1 MATKVEVSPL
11 TSLGAVPNLNEI
23 AKEDK
28 LQTTYYHPGSKV
40 PASPPVM
47 VLAGT
52 RNLGTPSRAL
62 PGPRLSPK
70 PFSKENPLDTFANVK
85 SPITSVKPSIGMTRP
100 LVYSKLE
107 DSSTAKAL
115 DENMPSLVEPKLEGG
130 SLSSNGTPCNNKAL
144 PQTIHS
150 QNTIILFETTGPA
163 KPKASHSP
171 GRAGGEEPNLDGIV
185 PLHRQPPS
193 AKPETV
199 AKPALPPRKPVGI
212 LQRQASLPSDERPA
226 MLKTWEKGE
235 EKEPPPSPG
244 IKNEGGH
251 PSLEARPRGKRRPVS
266 AIFESLQH
274 IKPNPLE
281 TPRGKVPPTPPEKS
295 WVRKPRPL
303 SVDLTARF
311 ENKDILSKK
320 VGSPLEESKEKGL
333 GVGAFDR
340 GHGKERPEP
349 LDKATPVKPSLGLK
363 EQGLDAPDL
372 KDKVKEPNQKIVFKP
387 VEASSPE
394 TSMNPAEAS
403 VRKGRNLLDQKPKQE
418 GDPDYKETEGPVPL
432 PRSEKSPEL
441 AEGKNRAAEED
452 ERVTQRDSP
461 GRGEWTSRGSVKKRV
476 SLFGSESFSSW
487 PSTESPAPGPDKEKG
502 SVKVQD
508 RIKEWMV
515 ESPEVPPERRRKS
528 FQARPLS
535 ADLTKL
541 FTRPSLDGESRL
553 EKSPASSGELHQESV
568 FQEKNKEG
576 HILLRTD
583 LNKASAARN
592 QWKTVKPWEKTRQIE
607 RKLSSGNEPDGSLFL
622 REDSTVAPHP
632 PEAHSPLSMAEEDG
646 DFQTVRATVF
656 ENNVVRYNV
665 ADRPLLT
672 SSRESI
678 RKYSESPSLGEEKA
692 SWLGKTPGESMNVRS
707 ENSKWVENLGAEKS
721 GRSSLPDEEERPM
734 NATPLEKHPGGER
747 WNVSSAKQIGNNL
760 TYQRIEPVY
769 DIVQMTSER
778 ISSEAVLMAPE
789 EKAMTLRT
797 NKQLSSVKEKQGSR
811 SEGLGMKQQGRL
823 DVKVGSSQTSGLVG
837 EAPERLETASPRSEF
852 YEPKDML
859 GGNSLLPNRIAE
871 KPYLGTQAKA
881 PGIVGNDKASHQSA
895 KEKKNSTRVP
905 ETMLVRITQLD
916 PYDVQQEN
924 TSMGMSKVDA
934 LSPGERRSRLHEYF
948 NSSHPR
954 TELRATAK
962 EESFD
967 FRLRRHVG
975 SRSTRKDMDEEN
987 EWIQAHAPELEASV
1001 GKPSSM
1007 DLRISERWRRR
1018 TLPHDVKFDEFI
1030 SFPTEPSKR
1039 LGRRADSLSPG
1050 DTYFKK
1056 SRHTQDGSDSKE
1068 ANWIISWDEK
1078 DGVPMPQ
1085 SPRRPRET
1093 YFAVTY
1099 QISGNKREYNTDN
1112 SVSENRKPSPLGKD
1126 EAVNVHPPRKLSFL
1140 SESFSNRRSAPLH
1153 ARVSPGNLD
1162 RKNWQAKEKDQE
1174 NLSFSKNLRSS
1185 DQEGLPEERWTRHAD
1200 GKGIGVDGL
1209 CVNQKSGN
1217 VNIPIDSEDD
1227 GSKRSSRPSDHLM
1240 CSSKNLLTRRKQGD
1254 THESPRA
1261 KAEDGYRSSVL
1272 DIDALMAEYKEE
1284 SMKGGDLRDRKEDRA
1299 LASQSGFQ
1307 WERPGARSSADH
1319 LSQRYDWRA
1328 QKEPQDPP
1336 AFRKTVNLLGQQR
1349 HRAEESSSML
1359 HSGSETS
1366 LEKTESSTRELNR
1379 QETPSTRL
1387 TPPLWAMPQSGLSDS
1402 PSDTWKKIPPPE
1414 EEKKDVASANKPQNT
1429 KSQNPRTESSTP
1441 LFEDKNVE
1449 TNSPPIVHDGILFE
1463 DEKWA
1468 PRNSMGKREKA
1479 GSLHGRTKV
1488 RRGEYD
1494 LDFTNTPGDIKRS
1507 YSEKIAPAAVREGQS
1522 LMLEARERRKEQL
1535 KAQQSLPEE
1544 NLESTMI
1551 HRAFP
1556 HWERTSSPPKVSQD
1570 FEKERVRLANN
1581 KSPSRSFTPLP
1592 MSLPRRSHSFCKEK
1606 KIEPFMDQLKQCFAR
1621 QPPEAKDT
1629 DTLVQENDSQY
1640 GTWNDPR
1647 QSGESFAPE
1656 SPSPDSNVTSVRKQP
1671 PSSRLSSLS
1680 SQTEP
1685 ASPADPGDS
1694 SRDQRSTSL
1703 DRSSTDL
1710 DSTDGTEGAPSS
1722 DTAGLE
1728 GKVDDFSFI
1737 NQTSVLDSS
1746 ALKARAQLSRR
1757 NRRRAPISH
1766 SLRRSR
1772 VGEADNQSS
1781 SMEEA
1786 DSAWMFKDSTEDK
1799 LVKKE
1804 ESDEEEKLP
1813 RSERTPVSQ
1822 PQRLPI
1828 FPGVDPSVLKAQ
1840 LRKRNEV
1847 DSPGDGQASAQLS
1860 KSPKSPFQPGV
1871 LGSRVLPTSMEKEE
1885 RSEEMSPQWL
1895 KDLKSKKRLSQY
1907 ENQA

>member
-1 MATKVEVSPL
+1 
-11 TSLGAVPNLNEI
+11 
-23 AKEDK
+23 
-28 LQTTYYHPGSKV
+28 
-40 PASPPVM
+40 M

-171 GRAGGEEPNLDGIV
+171 GRAGGEEPNVDGIV

-568 FQEKNKEG
+568 FQEK
-576 HILLRTD
+576 
-583 LNKASAARN
+583 
-592 QWKTVKPWEKTRQIE
+592 
-607 RKLSSGNEPDGSLFL
+607 
-622 REDSTVAPHP
+622 
-632 PEAHSPLSMAEEDG
+632 
-646 DFQTVRATVF
+646 
-656 ENNVVRYNV
+656 
-665 ADRPLLT
+665 
-672 SSRESI
+672 
-678 RKYSESPSLGEEKA
+678 
-692 SWLGKTPGESMNVRS
+692 
-707 ENSKWVENLGAEKS
+707 
-721 GRSSLPDEEERPM
+721 
-734 NATPLEKHPGGER
+734 
-747 WNVSSAKQIGNNL
+747 
-760 TYQRIEPVY
+760 
-769 DIVQMTSER
+769 
-778 ISSEAVLMAPE
+778 
-789 EKAMTLRT
+789 
-797 NKQLSSVKEKQGSR
+797 
-811 SEGLGMKQQGRL
+811 
-823 DVKVGSSQTSGLVG
+823 
-837 EAPERLETASPRSEF
+837 
-852 YEPKDML
+852 
-859 GGNSLLPNRIAE
+859 
-871 KPYLGTQAKA
+871 
-881 PGIVGNDKASHQSA
+881 
-895 KEKKNSTRVP
+895 
-905 ETMLVRITQLD
+905 
-916 PYDVQQEN
+916 
-924 TSMGMSKVDA
+924 
-934 LSPGERRSRLHEYF
+934 
-948 NSSHPR
+948 
-954 TELRATAK
+954 
-962 EESFD
+962 
-967 FRLRRHVG
+967 
-975 SRSTRKDMDEEN
+975 
-987 EWIQAHAPELEASV
+987 
-1001 GKPSSM
+1001 
-1007 DLRISERWRRR
+1007 
-1018 TLPHDVKFDEFI
+1018 
-1030 SFPTEPSKR
+1030 
-1039 LGRRADSLSPG
+1039 
-1050 DTYFKK
+1050 
-1056 SRHTQDGSDSKE
+1056 
-1068 ANWIISWDEK
+1068 
-1078 DGVPMPQ
+1078 
-1085 SPRRPRET
+1085 
-1093 YFAVTY
+1093 
-1099 QISGNKREYNTDN
+1099 
-1112 SVSENRKPSPLGKD
+1112 
-1126 EAVNVHPPRKLSFL
+1126 
-1140 SESFSNRRSAPLH
+1140 
-1153 ARVSPGNLD
+1153 
-1162 RKNWQAKEKDQE
+1162 
-1174 NLSFSKNLRSS
+1174 
-1185 DQEGLPEERWTRHAD
+1185 
-1200 GKGIGVDGL
+1200 
-1209 CVNQKSGN
+1209 
-1217 VNIPIDSEDD
+1217 
-1227 GSKRSSRPSDHLM
+1227 
-1240 CSSKNLLTRRKQGD
+1240 
-1254 THESPRA
+1254 
-1261 KAEDGYRSSVL
+1261 
-1272 DIDALMAEYKEE
+1272 
-1284 SMKGGDLRDRKEDRA
+1284 
-1299 LASQSGFQ
+1299 
-1307 WERPGARSSADH
+1307 
-1319 LSQRYDWRA
+1319 
-1328 QKEPQDPP
+1328 
-1336 AFRKTVNLLGQQR
+1336 
-1349 HRAEESSSML
+1349 
-1359 HSGSETS
+1359 
-1366 LEKTESSTRELNR
+1366 
-1379 QETPSTRL
+1379 
-1387 TPPLWAMPQSGLSDS
+1387 
-1402 PSDTWKKIPPPE
+1402 
-1414 EEKKDVASANKPQNT
+1414 
-1429 KSQNPRTESSTP
+1429 
-1441 LFEDKNVE
+1441 
-1449 TNSPPIVHDGILFE
+1449 
-1463 DEKWA
+1463 
-1468 PRNSMGKREKA
+1468 
-1479 GSLHGRTKV
+1479 
-1488 RRGEYD
+1488 
-1494 LDFTNTPGDIKRS
+1494 
-1507 YSEKIAPAAVREGQS
+1507 
-1522 LMLEARERRKEQL
+1522 
-1535 KAQQSLPEE
+1535 
-1544 NLESTMI
+1544 
-1551 HRAFP
+1551 
-1556 HWERTSSPPKVSQD
+1556 VSQD